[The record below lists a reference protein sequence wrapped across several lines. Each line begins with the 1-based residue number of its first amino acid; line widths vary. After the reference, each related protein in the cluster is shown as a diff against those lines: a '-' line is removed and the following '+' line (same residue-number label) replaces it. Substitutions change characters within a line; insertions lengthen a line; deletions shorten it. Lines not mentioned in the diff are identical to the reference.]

1 MLGWLPDREML
12 LGCAWLQLMYP
23 ADARSLL
30 LHFLDWQI
38 LLLHF
43 PAEAGLPHQKMPL
56 AYSIPHVL

>member
-12 LGCAWLQLMYP
+12 LGYAWPQLMCL

-38 LLLHF
+38 LPPHF
-43 PAEAGLPHQKMPL
+43 PDEAGLPHQKMPL